1 MRGTFFGIEIAR
13 TGLSLGQLGL
23 DVTGHNIANVET
35 RGYTRQRIIQTAYD
49 PSFNIGKIL
58 PVMQARVGSGT
69 RVKILDQIRSAYLD
83 RRFRTENTINAYW
96 DTRTRELRYL
106 ESFFDNVNEETSI
119 NYSISRLFSAMK
131 VLAEDT
137 VEGAP
142 RKLLQTAGLDLVQQL
157 NTIHAGLMDLQ
168 DTQNKGVQIAVDEI
182 NRIAAELVELNKAI
196 YGFELTGHVANDL
209 RDKRNVLLDDLSSF
223 IDIEYDEYTDKWGAT
238 AMKVF
243 IGGTTLVDHDKR
255 NELDVRLVD
264 NTIAGENQVLQP
276 VWLLDQALFGGAPI
290 TLNGAPLTGDT
301 TNNDFQRMIA
311 RINDLAAR
319 IDALNGD
326 ISDAVLAGAPIAE
339 IDELKLQRAALV
351 EQLGGIVDIGNI
363 TQAQLDGD
371 APLNVTINGADLV
384 GAGGVTNVA
393 ISGAAAEVPLA
404 VTGGELKAIMDMRD
418 NDDVLLPGIPRYI
431 QMLNDLARTLVME
444 INEAH
449 RQGYNDPPIGVSVN
463 GINFFYEDA
472 GWFQWIDAGGD
483 TLTYDDVLG
492 VWVDAGGT
500 VVPDPAAAGYEWLI
514 DVSKIT
520 AKNIR
525 LSDEVMQ
532 SEFNI
537 ACSSVQIRK
546 RDDPEGQQRGNN
558 ENMRALFALFNK
570 TDISLN
576 VLGRDVSVGSFDSFA
591 TSIRFDIG
599 STLDTSKNMFD
610 TSRTLTLSAENQR
623 TSVSGVSL
631 DEEMTN
637 LIRYNHAYNG
647 AARVITA
654 MDDALDRLINGTGR
668 VGL

>member
-35 RGYTRQRIIQTAYD
+35 KGYTRQRIIQTAYD
-49 PSFNIGKIL
+49 PSFHIGKIM
-58 PVMQARVGSGT
+58 PMMQARVGAGT

-83 RRFRTENTINAYW
+83 RRFRTENTTNAYW
-96 DTRTRELRYL
+96 ETRTRELRYL

-119 NYSISRLFSAMK
+119 NFTINRLFSAMK
-131 VLAEDT
+131 ILAEDT

-157 NTIHAGLMDLQ
+157 NTIYAGLMDLQ
-168 DTQNKGVQIAVDEI
+168 DTQNKAVQITVDEI
-182 NRIAAELVELNKAI
+182 NRISKEIVELNKAI

-209 RDKRNVLLDDLSSF
+209 RDKRNVLLDDLSTL
-223 IDIEYDEYTDKWGAT
+223 IDIKYDEYTDKWGAT

-243 IGGTTLVDHDKR
+243 IGDELLVDHDKR
-255 NELDVRLVD
+255 NELGTRLTD
-264 NTIAGENQVLQP
+264 NAIAGESQVLEP
-276 VWLLDQALFGGAPI
+276 IWLFDEAFFGGSPI
-290 TLNGAPLTGDT
+290 TLGGVPLTGDT
-301 TNNDFQRMIA
+301 ASGDFQRMVA
-311 RINDLAAR
+311 KINDLANKINALNTR
-319 IDALNGD
+319 IDEEVTNG
-326 ISDAVLAGAPIAE
+326 SPVAE
-339 IDELKLQRAALV
+339 IDLLKDQRAAFV
-351 EQLGGIVDIGNI
+351 DQLSAIVDIGDI
-363 TQAQLDGD
+363 TPAQLAGDG
-371 APLNVTINGADLV
+371 PITLTINGANLLD
-384 GAGGVTNVA
+384 AGVVTNVT
-393 ISGAAAEVPLA
+393 ITRGTVEVPLIA
-404 VTGGELKAIMDMRD
+404 KDGELRALIDMRD

-431 QMLNDLARTLVME
+431 QMLNDLARTLVQE
-444 INEAH
+444 INAVH
-449 RQGYNDPPIGVSVN
+449 REGYNDPPIGDSVN

-472 GWFQWIDAGGD
+472 GWFHWIDAGGE
-483 TLTYDDVLG
+483 TLTLDELTGD
-492 VWVDAGGT
+492 WVDSTGT
-500 VVPDPAAAGYEWLI
+500 VVADPALAGYEWLL
-514 DVSKIT
+514 DVSQVT
-520 AKNIR
+520 ARNIR
-525 LSDEVMQ
+525 LSNEVMQ

-537 ACSSVQIRK
+537 ACSSVKIDKHQN
-546 RDDPEGQQRGNN
+546 PEDQQRGNN
-558 ENMRALFALFNK
+558 VNMRKLFALFNK

-576 VLGRDVSVGSFDSFA
+576 VMGRDVSVGSFDSFA

-599 STLDTSKNMFD
+599 NTLFTSKNMFD

-637 LIRYNHAYNG
+637 LIKYNHAYNG